1 MENTNRN
8 RNLQVLLFALF
19 YVLLIIF
26 FGRNSFIRPVACTAL
41 YKEYLVGTFVVVALL
56 VEQLLLIPKLYFRNR
71 FQWFWL
77 LSAVLILLL
86 TAGEM
91 TLVLPNIK
99 RSIYSTSMPGSKMI
113 MTFSLLV
120 LFRNLGLFSFMF
132 FVTVLWRELSIARKK
147 ALALKAQIQY
157 IDVRNL
163 QNEIVFIKIQDIL
176 YCEQDQNMANIFMIS
191 GEKYY
196 RFDSMRNMEEL
207 LGDDLFLRI
216 SRCHLVNMY
225 YVDAYTGQSVSI
237 GELERGKSLVLP
249 VSSVRKDIVVEKVGQ
264 LGVDM
269 REAENEEDFSDLSGA
284 FDGAS
289 LESIFAKHKKLKEI
303 YQYIESH
310 PSCKVFQIVSGTGF
324 AKGSVERY
332 IKKLKDLNCVE
343 YQGNW
348 KTGGYTTNNP
358 SL

>member
-1 MENTNRN
+1 MENTNRK
-8 RNLQVLLFALF
+8 LQVLLFALF
-19 YVLLIIF
+19 YIVLIVF
-26 FGRNSFIRPVACTAL
+26 FGRNSFIRPIACTAL
-41 YKEYLVGTFVVVALL
+41 YKEYLVGTFVVAVLL
-56 VEQLLLIPKLYFRNR
+56 VEQLLLIPKLYLRNR
-71 FQWFWL
+71 FRWFWL
-77 LSAVLILLL
+77 LSAVLIILL
-86 TAGEM
+86 TVGEM
-91 TLVLPNIK
+91 FLVMPNIK
-99 RSIYSTSMPGSKMI
+99 RAIQYSSVPASNMI
-113 MTFSLLV
+113 MMFGVLI
-120 LFRNLGLFSFMF
+120 LFRNLGLYSFVF
-132 FVTVLWRELSIARKK
+132 FITVLLRELSLARKK

-163 QNEIVFIKIQDIL
+163 QNEIVFVKIQDIL

-196 RFDSMRNMEEL
+196 RFDSMKNMEEL

-216 SRCHLVNMY
+216 SRCHLVNMS
-225 YVDAYTGQSVSI
+225 YVDAYNGHSVFV

-249 VSSVRKDIVVEKVGQ
+249 VSSVRKDIVMEKVGQ

-269 REAENEEDFSDLSGA
+269 RKSENEEDFSDLSGTLEE
-284 FDGAS
+284 AS
-289 LESIFAKHKKLKEI
+289 LEDIFAKHKKLNVI

-310 PSCKVFQIVSGTGF
+310 PKCKVCQIVSGTGF

-332 IKKLKDLNCVE
+332 IKKLKDMDCVE

-348 KTGGYTTNNP
+348 KTGGYTINNP